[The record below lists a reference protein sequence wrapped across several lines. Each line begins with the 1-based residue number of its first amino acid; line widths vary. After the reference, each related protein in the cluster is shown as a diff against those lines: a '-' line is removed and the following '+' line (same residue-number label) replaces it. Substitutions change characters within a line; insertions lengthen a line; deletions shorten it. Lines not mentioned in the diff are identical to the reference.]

1 MAISCRLEKSFFR
14 QGYKKIVGIDEVGR
28 GALAGPILAAG
39 VIFNQAQLAKRKILR
54 EVDDSKKLSAKKR
67 EKLFSL
73 IKKNCQAW
81 VVAEVSSKIIDQIGI
96 GRANYL
102 VFEKILRKIKP
113 EVALFDGGIKLKE
126 KNKTKCQ
133 SIIKGDQKVLSI
145 AAASIIAKVTRDELM
160 KRIDKKYPHYGF
172 KQHKGYGTAV
182 HYLNLKKYG
191 HCPCHRLS
199 FRLQ

>member
-1 MAISCRLEKSFFR
+1 MAISCRLEKSFFQ

-39 VIFNQAQLAKRKILR
+39 VIFNQEQLAKTKILR
-54 EVDDSKKLSAKKR
+54 EVDDSKKLSVEKR
-67 EKLFSL
+67 EELFSL

-102 VFEKILRKIKP
+102 VFEKVLRKIKP
-113 EVALFDGGIKLKE
+113 EVALFDGNIKIKA
-126 KNKTKCQ
+126 KNKIRCQ
-133 SIIKGDQKVLSI
+133 SIIRGDQKVFSI
-145 AAASIIAKVTRDELM
+145 AAASILAKVTRDKIM
-160 KRIDKKYPHYGF
+160 KKVGKKYPVYGF
-172 KQHKGYGTAV
+172 SQHKGYGTV
-182 HYLNLKKYG
+182 SHYRNLKKYG